1 MGLVS
6 VDVKYFKMAVGLE
19 RIGRETT
26 EDVQAKC
33 PVCGDSK
40 TKTSAKRLHL
50 YNKGTVTNVNC
61 FNGDCLVHN
70 KTVYGFLN
78 EFFPN
83 LLSQYKRETF
93 QNTLTELSNG
103 GDVFASFKK
112 TTKTTNKHET
122 APTSEPKDSL
132 LDSWEPNDVFLQIP
146 KPPVQVQDLTMY
158 MQPIEESK
166 HGIDYLKT
174 RGIEPNTKFGKWFF
188 GDRDL
193 KIGETLY
200 RITDSVV
207 VPLYYK
213 DVMYGFYSRSTETK
227 NFTTYMNN
235 TNIGYKIF
243 NWFNVDL
250 EEPVYIFEGVF
261 DAIASGLPN
270 SIALLGAKLPDERL
284 KEIKK
289 PIFCLDND
297 RTGIINSV
305 QYAKKGH
312 SIFIQPKQ
320 FKEKDMNE
328 LMLNYGSVCDLVKNN
343 IKCGIIAEVE
353 LTSRL

>member
-1 MGLVS
+1 MLSV
-6 VDVKYFKMAVGLE
+6 VDVKYFKLAVGLE
-19 RIGRETT
+19 RIGKETS

-40 TKTSAKRLHL
+40 TKSNLKRLHL
-50 YNKGTVTNVNC
+50 YNKGAVTNVNC
-61 FNGDCLVHN
+61 FNGDCPVHN
-70 KTVYGFLN
+70 KTVYSFLKD
-78 EFFPN
+78 FYPS

-93 QNTLTELSNG
+93 KDTLDELSNS
-103 GDVFASFKK
+103 GDVFETFKK
-112 TTKTTNKHET
+112 
-122 APTSEPKDSL
+122 PKDRL
-132 LDSWEPNDVFLQIP
+132 TDSWMPDDEFIETT
-146 KPPVQVQDLTMY
+146 KPPVQVQDLSKY

-166 HGIDYLKT
+166 EGLQYLKN
-174 RGIEPNTKFGKWFF
+174 RGIEPDEKYGQWFF

-200 RITDSVV
+200 KVTGSVI

-213 DVMYGFYSRSTETK
+213 NTMYGFYSRSVKTK

-235 TNIGYKIF
+235 ANIGYKIF
-243 NWFNVDL
+243 NWFNVDK
-250 EEPVYIFEGVF
+250 EKPVYIFEGVF
-261 DAIASGLPN
+261 DAVASGLTN

-284 KEIKK
+284 KELKH

-297 RTGIINSV
+297 RTGILNSI

-312 SIFIQPKQ
+312 SVFIQPTQ

-328 LMLNYGSVCDLVKNN
+328 LMLNYGSVCELVKSNV
-343 IKCGIIAEVE
+343 KCGIMAEVE
-353 LTSRL
+353 LSSRL